1 MAMEMFFR
9 NYTIVCSKDKMKEK
23 NVFYVVLYVVGLHC
37 ISLLAMTL
45 TRFVHLFYNVSGAID
60 WKIAL
65 HALLKGVQ
73 FDNLIASYVGI
84 LPLVVMMVMCLLP
97 KKDTFAKMMNKMVSG
112 TRYWYAVW
120 MTIVLL
126 FGIFDVRYYRFFDS
140 HLDVSFIDW
149 FRFLG
154 ETTGMLV
161 QDSGNYYILA
171 LAILFAVVYNF
182 SLDRYFKKIE
192 FKWNLQDKTDVKSVG
207 AFILVLGVFFVGM
220 RGSIERYPLRV
231 SMAYFSSNSF
241 YNRLGVNPFF
251 NFVKSIGKGGKE
263 LPSAFKTIDEKVAL
277 KSVQEELEIVEADS
291 AYPLTRQVDAT
302 VGLGKCNVVLVLME
316 SMASDNFNLSY
327 NGKTVIPFLSS
338 LREKSLFFKNT
349 YSGGVHT
356 NNGIVSTL
364 YGYGPNFK
372 AKSTGNPARKF
383 VGLPG
388 ALRQNGYENYAFVTS
403 NPNYDD
409 MQSFFYENH
418 IDAIYS
424 LYDYPREKS
433 VNNFGVQDDYMFSF
447 GKAFLDARTS
457 DKPFFAMFLTVSNHS
472 PYVIPEPY
480 QSRGSE
486 DLHRI
491 LAYVDDALKSFVEG
505 SRKTEWGKNTVFV
518 LVSDHG
524 VPRPTAYDYN
534 LSYNAI
540 DWFVIHDS
548 VPARVIENPAIQ
560 QDVYPTVMG
569 LLGLPYESNTIGMD
583 LMKQSRR
590 YAFFCND
597 DHLGCSDGVWLY
609 DYNLS
614 AEKEFLYRLPEEE
627 NLAMKHTDILDSMR
641 TYAFQH
647 KMIDILAVEKK
658 WSEGK

>member
-1 MAMEMFFR
+1 MFFLIYSVICFCLK
-9 NYTIVCSKDKMKEK
+9 NKMKGR
-23 NVFYVVLYVVGLHC
+23 NISQVVLYVIGLHC
-37 ISLLAMTL
+37 ISLVAMTL
-45 TRFVHLFYNVSGAID
+45 TRLVQLFYNVPGIIN

-65 HALLKGVQ
+65 RALLKGVQ

-84 LPLVVMMVMCLLP
+84 LPFVVMMVICILP
-97 KKDTFAKMMNKMVSG
+97 KKDLFAKMINKVVRV
-112 TRYWYAVW
+112 TRYWYAIW
-120 MTIVLL
+120 MTIVVL
-126 FGIFDVRYYRFFDS
+126 FCIFDVRYYRFFDS

-149 FRFLG
+149 FRFVG

-171 LAILFAVVYNF
+171 LAILFAVVYNL
-182 SLDRYFKKIE
+182 SLDRYFKNFE
-192 FKWNLQDKTDVKSVG
+192 FRWNLQDKTDAITIAV
-207 AFILVLGVFFVGM
+207 FILMLGISFVGL

-231 SMAYFSSNSF
+231 SMAYFSSISF
-241 YNRLGVNPFF
+241 YNKLGVNPFF
-251 NFVKSIGKGGKE
+251 NFVKSIGKSGKQ
-263 LPSAFKTIDEKVAL
+263 LPTIFKMIDEKVAL
-277 KSVQEELEIVEADS
+277 KSVQEELGVVEPDS
-291 AYPLTRQVDAT
+291 AYPLTRQVDVAE
-302 VGLGKCNVVLVLME
+302 GLGKCNVVLILME
-316 SMASDNFNLSY
+316 SMAADNFNLSY

-338 LREKSLFFKNT
+338 LREKSLYFKNT

-356 NNGIVSTL
+356 NNGIVSTM

-372 AKSTGNPARKF
+372 EKSTGNPVRKF

-388 ALRQNGYENYAFVTS
+388 ALHQNGYENYVFVTS

-418 IDAIYS
+418 IDKVYS

-433 VNNFGVQDDYMFSF
+433 VNNFGVQDDYMLSF
-447 GKAFLDARTS
+447 GKKFFDARTS

-480 QSRGSE
+480 MVRGSE

-491 LAYVDDALKSFVEG
+491 LAYTDDALKDFVEA
-505 SRKTEWGKNTVFV
+505 SQKTEWGKNTVFV

-524 VPRPTAYDYN
+524 APRPTAYDYN
-534 LSYNAI
+534 LAYNAI

-548 VPARVIENPAIQ
+548 IPARVIEKPAIQ

-597 DHLGCSDGVWLY
+597 DHLGCSDDVWLY

-627 NLAMKHTDILDSMR
+627 DLSMKHSDILDSMR